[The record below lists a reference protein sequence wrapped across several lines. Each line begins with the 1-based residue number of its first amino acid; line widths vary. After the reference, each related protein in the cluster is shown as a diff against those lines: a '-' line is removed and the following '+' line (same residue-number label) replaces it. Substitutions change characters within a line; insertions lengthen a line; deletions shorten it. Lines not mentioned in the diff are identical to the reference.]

1 MKRGSCVV
9 NGREET
15 RCEKQ
20 TVGGEGNLK
29 EFKMNYRIYL
39 APFLLYTVSIG
50 AYRGAM
56 KLSEPCSPQKMVSCG
71 FYIPL

>member
-15 RCEKQ
+15 QSRSHQWRGDEM
-20 TVGGEGNLK
+20 K
-29 EFKMNYRIYL
+29 EFKMDYYVYL
-39 APFLLYTVSIG
+39 APFVLYTVSLG

-56 KLSEPCSPQKMVSCG
+56 KRSARHASAIRPRN
-71 FYIPL
+71 